1 MAQFVLAIVISIVVL
16 VVLIVKFNVH
26 PVISLFASG
35 MLAGT
40 ILGNDLV
47 TSITAIASGFGSTLT
62 SIGMTI
68 IFGAIIACAV
78 RDSGAAKSMVNFFI
92 QVSSAERTLN
102 FPPVSPL
109 TSCPSPCSAM
119 SPWS

>member
-47 TSITAIASGFGSTLT
+47 TSITAIANGFGSTLT
-62 SIGMTI
+62 SIGI
-68 IFGAIIACAV
+68 SALRALL
-78 RDSGAAKSMVNFFI
+78 DS
-92 QVSSAERTLN
+92 T
-102 FPPVSPL
+102 
-109 TSCPSPCSAM
+109 
-119 SPWS
+119 